1 MRVATENVL
10 ADFLREIRDIARVH
24 KQQAEERR
32 ARVLVNGL
40 GGGTTAAAGVKRSE
54 SKMTVSSSVGKGLDE
69 RAGGAAGEDLVEED
83 EREEDWE
90 GKGSGS
96 WIPGQGIAV
105 HYEEIVEIL
114 LRHVA
119 YPSELGRLALV
130 WAVVLIGTLFFPL
143 QNRRD
148 HPRDRPPLAVRVHC
162 LCARHYDPCD
172 AIPHPG
178 RLAQLGTSVRCHV
191 RVQSLNEI
199 WIRI

>member
-130 WAVVLIGTLFFPL
+130 WAVVLIGTLFSPSKTDEIIQETVLHWLSEFIVFAPDIMIPATPSL
-143 QNRRD
+143 IPAVLPNLA
-148 HPRDRPPLAVRVHC
+148 HPFAAMYVFNP
-162 LCARHYDPCD
+162 
-172 AIPHPG
+172 
-178 RLAQLGTSVRCHV
+178 
-191 RVQSLNEI
+191 
-199 WIRI
+199 